1 MRVSI
6 RPQRVRVIF
15 RGGLGNQL
23 FQFSAGYALAR
34 DLALPLALS
43 AGVVHNPRAKF
54 PRHFE
59 LLDYELPDYEL
70 DSSASV
76 GGGSKGAARDYWAA
90 IVAGERCL
98 TSRTLTENASSTRLR
113 APKFGCEIVLDG
125 YWQSEDYFRERPA
138 EIRSIFARPKTTK
151 SAEEV
156 AENVARD
163 KSAVCVQVRRGDY
176 ALSPG
181 IRKRHGLLGIDYF
194 ETALAQLERL
204 QPVSQVFVF
213 TDDPSWCEEN
223 LHLGYPQTVVRLA
236 EADNSPANSLFVL
249 SRGHRFVVSNS
260 TFGWWG
266 AWLSGVSGKQIIAPA
281 AWFQDSTPSH
291 RIVPSDWTRV

>member
-1 MRVSI
+1 MRPSI
-6 RPQRVRVIF
+6 RPQRVRVVF

-34 DLALPLALS
+34 DLSLPLALS
-43 AGVVHNPRAKF
+43 TGIVHNSRAKF

-59 LLDYELPDYEL
+59 LFDYELPDYEL
-70 DSSASV
+70 DASAPV
-76 GGGSKGAARDYWAA
+76 GRRGRGGVRDYLAA
-90 IVAGERCL
+90 IVAAEGCL
-98 TSRTLTENASSTRLR
+98 TSRTLTENANSTRLR
-113 APKFGCEIVLDG
+113 APRFGCEIVLDG
-125 YWQSEDYFRERPA
+125 YWQSEDYFLQRSA
-138 EIRSIFARPKTTK
+138 EIRSIFARPKTTN
-151 SAEEV
+151 SAEEI
-156 AENVARD
+156 AEDVARD

-194 ETALAQLERL
+194 ETALGQLERL
-204 QPVSQVFVF
+204 QPISQVFVF
-213 TDDPSWCEEN
+213 TDDPAWCEAN
-223 LHLGYPQTVVRLA
+223 LQLGYPQTVVRVP

-266 AWLSGVSGKQIIAPA
+266 AWLSDARGKQIVAPA

-291 RIVPSDWTRV
+291 RVVPSDWTRV